1 MRKSKNRY
9 FLPHSSFPWGHRW
22 GNHAKCCMDGKRIR
36 CLQIV
41 PLHVPIY
48 LLPFLR
54 YSEIFVKKSSFYHAP
69 LAFDAPVRG
78 VTVGISASPL
88 GWNGVATRWWKNFED
103 IFIRFD
109 VIHERDRRT
118 DGQTDRQ
125 TLRDSIDRA
134 CIASCGNDQLEINM
148 HHLPKAMQYRQ
159 ALWAILTKFCVLW
172 DSYRSALLS
181 KISTLWV

>member
-1 MRKSKNRY
+1 MLYGWKDN
-9 FLPHSSFPWGHRW
+9 LMLT
-22 GNHAKCCMDGKRIR
+22 N
-36 CLQIV
+36 CLAACAHLTITV
-41 PLHVPIY
+41 
-48 LLPFLR
+48 
-54 YSEIFVKKSSFYHAP
+54 SEIERDIGRKSSFFYTP
-69 LAFDAPVRG
+69 IAFDAPVRG

-134 CIASCGNDQLEINM
+134 CIASRGNDQLEINM